1 MRIGIIGTGNMGR
14 SLGVAWALGGHA
26 VFFGAREPAKGL
38 QAAGLAGEKAQSG
51 TNDEA
56 AEFGEVALWNPRV
69 TDPLAVLTD
78 PSHLD
83 GKIVIDTHNG
93 IVPADLQF
101 PPITDAFAS
110 RLAAALPSSRVVKA
124 CNTFAQE
131 LLEQDPHTIRE
142 AGIAAFLAGDD
153 AGAKAVVAELVGELG
168 LDPVDCGPL
177 SSAQMLETMGDL
189 IRLLMISQGRSPFT
203 SFAIRKTPPLLSTR
217 LGGRQPT
224 TLL

>member
-14 SLGVAWALGGHA
+14 SLGVAWALGGHT
-26 VFFGAREPAKGL
+26 VFFGARDPAKGV
-38 QAAGLAGEKAQSG
+38 QAAGLAGENAQSG

-56 AEFGEVALWNPRV
+56 AEFGEVVLWNPRV
-69 TDPLAVLTD
+69 TDPLAVLTT
-78 PSHLD
+78 PAPLD
-83 GKIVIDTHNG
+83 GKIVIDMHNG
-93 IVPADLQF
+93 VVPSNLQF
-101 PPITDAFAS
+101 PPIMEAFAT
-110 RLAAALPSSRVVKA
+110 RLAVALPPTRVVKA

-131 LLEQDPHTIRE
+131 LLEQDAQIIRE

-153 AGAKAVVAELVGELG
+153 AGAKAVVAELVRELG

-189 IRLLMISQGRSPFT
+189 IRLLMISQGRSAFT
-203 SFAIRKTPPLLSTR
+203 SFAIRQTPPLLGTR

-224 TLL
+224 RLL